1 MEGKGKHARSSSTN
15 IRIMR
20 VYVDNNFCFTLYERM
35 CLLNFK
41 VRDKI

>member
-20 VYVDNNFCFTLYERM
+20 VYVDNFCFTLYERM